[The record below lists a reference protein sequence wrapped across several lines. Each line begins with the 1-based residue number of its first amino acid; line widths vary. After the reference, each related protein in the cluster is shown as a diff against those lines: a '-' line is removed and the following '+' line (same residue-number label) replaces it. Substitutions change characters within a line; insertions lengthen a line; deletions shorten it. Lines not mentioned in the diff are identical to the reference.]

1 MRIGFFGDSLT
12 EGLPGV
18 PYVDILQERFPSDEL
33 VNFGRAGDS
42 VIGTLQRVRSLRNEK
57 PFDLAFVWTGVND
70 VLARISWVSPTT
82 RRLTGKPWA
91 DSRDEFI
98 AQYRTLLEVL
108 SPHAAR
114 IVAVAPLFIGEDLSN
129 PWNQELDVRAREMES
144 LCGDFDG
151 VEFLSLRPYM
161 TDVASGEC
169 ASPFVEKRGL
179 ATVWEAIAFRDPEDV
194 DRVASERGL
203 CYTMDGIHLNS
214 RGAKA
219 VADALAERIRSV
231 KEHGTVRCPMPSPT
245 VDSQTTSPA

>member
-42 VIGTLQRVRSLRNEK
+42 VIGTLQRVRSLRDMK

-98 AQYRTLLEVL
+98 AQYRALLEAL
-108 SPHAAR
+108 SPRATH

-144 LCGDFDG
+144 LCADFAR
-151 VEFLSLRPYM
+151 VEFLNLRPYM
-161 TDVASGEC
+161 TEVASGEC
-169 ASPFVEKRGL
+169 ASPFVEKSGL
-179 ATVWEAIAFRDPEDV
+179 GTVWEAIAFRDPKDV
-194 DRVASERGL
+194 DQVASERGL

-219 VADALAERIRSV
+219 VAAAFGERMAALRS
-231 KEHGTVRCPMPSPT
+231 S
-245 VDSQTTSPA
+245 

>member
-1 MRIGFFGDSLT
+1 MWRQIDRERKVRIGFFGDSLT
-12 EGLPGV
+12 EGRPGV

-42 VIGTLQRVRSLRNEK
+42 VVGTLQRVRSLRNEK

-70 VLARISWVSPTT
+70 VLARISWASPTT

-91 DSRDEFI
+91 DSRDEFV
-98 AQYRTLLEVL
+98 AQYRTLLEAL

-114 IVAVAPLFIGEDLSN
+114 VVAVAPLFIGEDLSN
-129 PWNQELDVRAREMES
+129 PWNQELDVRASEMES
-144 LCGDFDG
+144 LCTRFDR
-151 VEFLSLRPYM
+151 VEFLNLRPYM
-161 TDVASGEC
+161 PDVSSGEC
-169 ASPFVEKRGL
+169 ASPYVEKSGL
-179 ATVWEAIAFRDPEDV
+179 GTVWEAIAFRDPEDV

-219 VADALAERIRSV
+219 VAEAFAARI
-231 KEHGTVRCPMPSPT
+231 ETVRT
-245 VDSQTTSPA
+245 PAE

>member
-18 PYVDILQERFPSDEL
+18 PYVDILQERLPSDEL

-42 VIGTLQRVRSLRNEK
+42 VIGTLQRVRSLRSEK

-70 VLARISWVSPTT
+70 VLARISWASPTT

-98 AQYRTLLEVL
+98 AQYRALLEAL
-108 SPHAAR
+108 SPRTIR
-114 IVAVAPLFIGEDLSN
+114 IVAVAPLLIGEDLSN

-144 LCGDFDG
+144 LCADFAR
-151 VEFLSLRPYM
+151 VEFLNLRPYM

-179 ATVWEAIAFRDPEDV
+179 GTVWEAIALRDSEAV
-194 DRVASERGL
+194 DCVAAERGL
-203 CYTMDGIHLNS
+203 CYTVDGIHLNS

-219 VADALAERIRSV
+219 VAGAFAGRIDVLRPV
-231 KEHGTVRCPMPSPT
+231 AG
-245 VDSQTTSPA
+245 

>member
-42 VIGTLQRVRSLRNEK
+42 VIGTLQRVRSLRSEE

-70 VLARISWVSPTT
+70 VLARISWASPTT

-98 AQYRTLLEVL
+98 AQYRALLEAL
-108 SPHAAR
+108 SPRATR

-151 VEFLSLRPYM
+151 VESLNLRLYM
-161 TDVASGEC
+161 TDVATGEC
-169 ASPFVEKRGL
+169 SSPYVEKSGL
-179 ATVWEAIAFRDPEDV
+179 ATVWEAIALRDSEAV
-194 DRVASERGL
+194 DRVSAERGL

-214 RGAKA
+214 RGARA
-219 VADALAERIRSV
+219 VAEALAGRIESAR
-231 KEHGTVRCPMPSPT
+231 PST
-245 VDSQTTSPA
+245 R

>member
-18 PYVDILQERFPSDEL
+18 PYVDILQARFPNDEL
-33 VNFGRAGDS
+33 LNFGRAGDS
-42 VIGTLQRVRSLRNEK
+42 VIGTLQRVRSLRSEK
-57 PFDLAFVWTGVND
+57 SFDLAFVWTGVND
-70 VLARISWVSPTT
+70 VLARISWASPTT

-98 AQYRTLLEVL
+98 VQYRALLEAL
-108 SPHAAR
+108 SPRATR

-144 LCGDFDG
+144 LCADFAR
-151 VEFLSLRPYM
+151 VEFLNLRPYM
-161 TDVASGEC
+161 PEVASGEC
-169 ASPFVEKRGL
+169 SSPYVEKSGL
-179 ATVWEAIAFRDPEDV
+179 GTVWEAIALRDPEAV

-219 VADALAERIRSV
+219 VAAAFEERIAQLRRV
-231 KEHGTVRCPMPSPT
+231 AG
-245 VDSQTTSPA
+245 

>member
-42 VIGTLQRVRSLRNEK
+42 VIGTLQRVRSLRSEK

-70 VLARISWVSPTT
+70 VLARISWASPTT

-98 AQYRTLLEVL
+98 AQYRALLEAL
-108 SPHAAR
+108 SPRTTR

-144 LCGDFDG
+144 LCADSAR
-151 VEFLSLRPYM
+151 VEFLNLRPYM

-179 ATVWEAIAFRDPEDV
+179 GTVWEAIALRDSEAV
-194 DRVASERGL
+194 DRVAAGRGL
-203 CYTMDGIHLNS
+203 CYTVDGIHLNS

-219 VADALAERIRSV
+219 VAAIFAQRIAGRRPV
-231 KEHGTVRCPMPSPT
+231 AG
-245 VDSQTTSPA
+245 

>member
-1 MRIGFFGDSLT
+1 VS
-12 EGLPGV
+12 
-18 PYVDILQERFPSDEL
+18 YVDILCERFPTDEL

-42 VIGTLQRVRSLRNEK
+42 VVGTLQRVRSLRSVK

-70 VLARISWVSPTT
+70 VLARISWASPTT

-98 AQYRTLLEVL
+98 AQYRALLEAL
-108 SPHAAR
+108 SPRAAR

-144 LCGDFDG
+144 LCADFDG

-169 ASPFVEKRGL
+169 SSPYVEKSGL
-179 ATVWEAIAFRDPEDV
+179 ATVWEAIALRDAEDV
-194 DRVASERGL
+194 DRVAEERGL
-203 CYTMDGIHLNS
+203 CYTVDGIHLNS
-214 RGAKA
+214 RGARV
-219 VADALAERIRSV
+219 VAESFGERIR
-231 KEHGTVRCPMPSPT
+231 EAPNLN
-245 VDSQTTSPA
+245 

>member
-1 MRIGFFGDSLT
+1 MRIGFLGDSLT

-42 VIGTLQRVRSLRNEK
+42 VIGTLQRVRSLRSEK

-70 VLARISWVSPTT
+70 VLARISWASPTT

-98 AQYRTLLEVL
+98 AQYRALLEAL
-108 SPHAAR
+108 SPRTTR

-144 LCGDFDG
+144 LCADFAR
-151 VEFLSLRPYM
+151 VEFLNLRPYM
-161 TDVASGEC
+161 PDVTSGEC
-169 ASPFVEKRGL
+169 TSPFVEKRGL
-179 ATVWEAIAFRDPEDV
+179 GTVWEAIAFRDPEDV

-214 RGAKA
+214 RGANA
-219 VADALAERIRSV
+219 VAEAFATRIENTRTPAE
-231 KEHGTVRCPMPSPT
+231 
-245 VDSQTTSPA
+245 